1 MRGMTKTTTATRAT
15 FTIATTLLL
24 AMTAPSVFVGV
35 DNAAAFSELISLDSI
50 QRLTTMDGQN
60 TDTQVSSLRVTQ
72 STEDGLEIQC
82 EGNLKCEVIGDDTVI
97 ATSEEDNTTI
107 VSTITSSATT
117 TSTNQ
122 SSIAQFSNEFDV
134 IDKQDLDAAIEGM
147 VDRLLDEVSENL
159 SSLSV
164 SI

>member
-1 MRGMTKTTTATRAT
+1 MRRMTKTTTTAT
-15 FTIATTLLL
+15 FTIATILLL
-24 AMTAPSVFVGV
+24 AMTAPSVFVRV
-35 DNAAAFSELISLDSI
+35 ENAAAFSELISLNSI

-60 TDTQVSSLRVTQ
+60 TDTQVNSLRVTQ

-82 EGNLKCEVIGDDTVI
+82 EGNLKCEVIDDDTVI

-107 VSTITSSATT
+107 VSTMTTAATT
-117 TSTNQ
+117 TATNQ
-122 SSIAQFSNEFDV
+122 SSIAKFSNEFDV

-164 SI
+164 SV

>member
-1 MRGMTKTTTATRAT
+1 MRRMTKTTTATTAT

-24 AMTAPSVFVGV
+24 AMIAPSVFVRV
-35 DNAAAFSELISLDSI
+35 DNAAAFSELISLNSI

-82 EGNLKCEVIGDDTVI
+82 EGNLKCEVIDDDTVI
-97 ATSEEDNTTI
+97 ATSEDDSTTI
-107 VSTITSSATT
+107 VSTMTSSATT
-117 TSTNQ
+117 TATNQ
-122 SSIAQFSNEFDV
+122 SSIAQFSKEFDV

>member
-1 MRGMTKTTTATRAT
+1 MRRMTKTTTATTAT

-24 AMTAPSVFVGV
+24 AMIAPSMFVRV
-35 DNAAAFSELISLDSI
+35 DNAAAFSELISLNSI
-50 QRLTTMDGQN
+50 QRLTTMDSQN
-60 TDTQVSSLRVTQ
+60 TDTQVSSLIVTQ

-82 EGNLKCEVIGDDTVI
+82 EGNLKCEVIDDDTVI

-107 VSTITSSATT
+107 VSTMTPSATT

-134 IDKQDLDAAIEGM
+134 IDKQDLGATIEGM
-147 VDRLLDEVSENL
+147 VDRLLGEISENL
-159 SSLSV
+159 SSLTVSV
-164 SI
+164 

>member
-1 MRGMTKTTTATRAT
+1 MRRMTKTTTAT

-24 AMTAPSVFVGV
+24 AMIAPSVFVRV
-35 DNAAAFSELISLDSI
+35 DNAAAFSELISLNSI
-50 QRLTTMDGQN
+50 QRPTTMDGQN
-60 TDTQVSSLRVTQ
+60 TDTHVSSLRVTQ

-82 EGNLKCEVIGDDTVI
+82 EGNLKCEVIDDDTVI
-97 ATSEEDNTTI
+97 ATSEDDSTTI
-107 VSTITSSATT
+107 VSTMTSSATT
-117 TSTNQ
+117 TATNQ

-147 VDRLLDEVSENL
+147 VDRLLDEISENL

>member
-1 MRGMTKTTTATRAT
+1 MKRMTKTTTTT

-24 AMTAPSVFVGV
+24 AMTAPSVFFRV
-35 DNAAAFSELISLDSI
+35 DNAAAFSELIYLDTI
-50 QRLTTMDGQN
+50 QRLTTMDGEN

-82 EGNLKCEVIGDDTVI
+82 EGNLKCEVIDDDTVI

-107 VSTITSSATT
+107 VSTMTTAATT
-117 TSTNQ
+117 TATNQ
-122 SSIAQFSNEFDV
+122 SSIAKFSNEFDV
-134 IDKQDLDAAIEGM
+134 IDKQDLDATIEGM
-147 VDRLLDEVSENL
+147 VDRLLDEISENL

-164 SI
+164 SV

>member
-1 MRGMTKTTTATRAT
+1 MRRMTKTTTAT
-15 FTIATTLLL
+15 FTIATTLLF
-24 AMTAPSVFVGV
+24 AMMAPSVFVRV
-35 DNAAAFSELISLDSI
+35 DNAAAFSERISLDSI

-107 VSTITSSATT
+107 VSTITSSATA

-164 SI
+164 SV

>member
-1 MRGMTKTTTATRAT
+1 MRRMTKTTTAT

-24 AMTAPSVFVGV
+24 AMIAPSVFVRV
-35 DNAAAFSELISLDSI
+35 DNAAAFSELISLNSI
-50 QRLTTMDGQN
+50 QRLTAMDGQN

-72 STEDGLEIQC
+72 STEDGLEVQC
-82 EGNLKCEVIGDDTVI
+82 EGNLKCEVIDDDTVI
-97 ATSEEDNTTI
+97 ATSEDDSTTI
-107 VSTITSSATT
+107 VSTMTSSATT
-117 TSTNQ
+117 TATNQ
-122 SSIAQFSNEFDV
+122 SSIAQFSNEFDL

-147 VDRLLDEVSENL
+147 VDRLLDEISENL

>member
-1 MRGMTKTTTATRAT
+1 MRRMTKTTTAT

-24 AMTAPSVFVGV
+24 AMIAPSVFVRV
-35 DNAAAFSELISLDSI
+35 DNAAAFSELISLNSI

-72 STEDGLEIQC
+72 STEGGLEVQC
-82 EGNLKCEVIGDDTVI
+82 EGNLKCEVIDDETVI
-97 ATSEEDNTTI
+97 ATSEDDNTTI
-107 VSTITSSATT
+107 VSAITSSATT

-122 SSIAQFSNEFDV
+122 SSIAQFSNESDV